1 MSQEGTETPREGR
14 TPRLRV
20 GPPHPERPQGLALL
34 PCPNSSSPPCV
45 TPRVGSGGALLGFT

>member
-1 MSQEGTETPREGR
+1 MSQEGPERPREGR

-34 PCPNSSSPPCV
+34 PFPNSFSPPCV
-45 TPRVGSGGALLGFT
+45 TPRVGSGGALPSFT